1 MSQRDFSKERKEL
14 QEQGL
19 APKWFTTMGWQ
30 LFSQKYLN
38 GGCKSPKDQYQRIA
52 KTLAKQAPDEYPSWW
67 FENKYFAGKNWEE
80 AFFSIMW
87 DGFLS
92 PSTPLLTNTGT
103 DYGMSVSCSGGYV
116 HDSVLG
122 FYDTRRQNAILTK
135 EGFGTSVYLGDIRSR
150 GSKMKNGEASGAQ
163 PVAKMFVSDSMDISQ
178 GSLRRGANSWYY
190 DIDGGDYD
198 ELVHYLE
205 TYTDGNNAGW
215 CLGDDFRDKLLA
227 GDKDA
232 VKRWGQ
238 MLACKGNVGSGY
250 QFFTDKVNRANPP
263 MYKDK
268 DLKVKASNLCVHPE
282 TLLLTKDG
290 EYEIQSLVDKD
301 VEAWNGK
308 EWSKTVVRK
317 TGEDQQMMY
326 VEVLKMAD
334 GKAGSVE
341 KLTVTKYHKW
351 YDRDNTEI
359 QTKDLKTG
367 TWLEDW
373 VDPQGKSITT
383 MIAVIKDAEN
393 SDTYCLTEPK
403 RNKAVFNGV
412 LTGNC
417 SEITLPADE
426 DSTFTCVLS
435 SENLQHWD
443 SRPDNLAFVGTVFLD
458 CVVSDFLE
466 SAKGKKG
473 LEAAVKFTEEHRAL
487 GYGAMAFHTYLLDNN
502 IVWGSLESQYY
513 NELMFSTIKKEAS
526 AATEWLAEVLGEP
539 EICKG
544 YGVRNTHLLAVAPTK
559 STALIVG
566 SVSEGINPQV
576 GFVFT
581 QATPAGEVVRIDPS
595 FLALLRE
602 KDLYGDEHNKETT
615 DLLNDINA
623 HKGSI
628 QHRPEF
634 TDEEKEVYR
643 TAFEINPYDHLKL
656 VSDRQKYICQSQSTN
671 LFLANTTAKE
681 MSKIYLY
688 AYLDKNIKS
697 LYYNYGLRDS
707 NIQTNSVCSA
717 CE

>member
-1 MSQRDFSKERKEL
+1 MAQRDFSKERKDL
-14 QEQGL
+14 QEKGL

-38 GGCKSPKDQYQRIA
+38 GDSKTPKDQYQRIA
-52 KTLAKQAPDEYPSWW
+52 KTLAKQAPTEYPEWW
-67 FENKYFAGKNWEE
+67 FENKYFAGKTWGE

-116 HDSVLG
+116 EDSVLG

-135 EGFGTSVYLGDIRSR
+135 EGFGTSVYLGDIRPR

-163 PVAKMFVSDSMDISQ
+163 PVAKMFVTDSMDISQ
-178 GSLRRGANSWYY
+178 GSARRGATSWYY
-190 DIDGGDYD
+190 DIDGNDFD

-215 CLGDDFRDKLLA
+215 TIDDKFRDKLLA
-227 GDKDA
+227 GDADA

-250 QFFTDKVNRANPP
+250 QLFVDKVNRQNPP

-268 DLKVKASNLCVHPE
+268 GLKVKASNLCVHPE

-301 VEAWNGK
+301 VEVWNG
-308 EWSKTVVRK
+308 EDWSKTVVRK

-326 VEVLKMAD
+326 VEVLKMVD

-341 KLTVTKYHKW
+341 KLTVTQYHKW

-417 SEITLPADE
+417 SEITLFSDE
-426 DSTFTCVLS
+426 ENTFTCVLS
-435 SENLQHWD
+435 SENLRNWD

-466 SAKGKKG
+466 NAKGKKG
-473 LEAAVKFTEEHRAL
+473 MEAAVKFTEESRAL
-487 GYGAMAFHTYLLDNN
+487 GYGAMAFHSYLLDNN

-513 NELMFSTIKKEAS
+513 NELMFSTIKKEAV
-526 AATEWLAEVLGEP
+526 AATEWLADVLGEP
-539 EICKG
+539 ELCKG
-544 YGVRNTHLLAVAPTK
+544 YGVRNTHLLAIAPTK

-602 KDLYGDEHNKETT
+602 KGLYGDEHNKETT

-643 TAFEINPYDHLKL
+643 TAFEINPYDHLKM
-656 VSDRQKYICQSQSTN
+656 VSARQKDICQSQSAN
-671 LFLANTTAKE
+671 LFLANTSAKDI
-681 MSKIYLY
+681 SKIYLY
-688 AYLDKNIKS
+688 ALLDKNIKS
-697 LYYNYGLRDS
+697 LYYHYNIRDA
-707 NIQTNSVCSA
+707 NIQTNSA
-717 CE
+717 CEACE

>member
-1 MSQRDFSKERKEL
+1 MAQRDFSKERKDL
-14 QEQGL
+14 QEKGL

-38 GGCKSPKDQYQRIA
+38 GDSKTPKDQYQRIA
-52 KTLAKQAPDEYPSWW
+52 KTLAKQAPTEYPEWW
-67 FENKYFAGKNWEE
+67 FENKYFAGKTWEE

-103 DYGMSVSCSGGYV
+103 DYGLSVSCSGAYV
-116 HDSVLG
+116 EDSVLG

-135 EGFGTSVYLGDIRSR
+135 EGFGTSVYLGDIRPR

-163 PVAKMFVSDSMDISQ
+163 PVAKMFVTDSMDISQ
-178 GSLRRGANSWYY
+178 GSARRGATAWYY
-190 DIDGGDYD
+190 PIEGSDFD

-215 CLGDDFRDKLLA
+215 CLDDIFRDKLLA

-250 QFFTDKVNRANPP
+250 QFFTDKVNRQNPD

-268 DLKVKASNLCVHPE
+268 GLKVKASQL
-282 TLLLTKDG
+282 
-290 EYEIQSLVDKD
+290 
-301 VEAWNGK
+301 
-308 EWSKTVVRK
+308 
-317 TGEDQQMMY
+317 
-326 VEVLKMAD
+326 
-334 GKAGSVE
+334 
-341 KLTVTKYHKW
+341 
-351 YDRDNTEI
+351 
-359 QTKDLKTG
+359 
-367 TWLEDW
+367 
-373 VDPQGKSITT
+373 
-383 MIAVIKDAEN
+383 
-393 SDTYCLTEPK
+393 
-403 RNKAVFNGV
+403 
-412 LTGNC
+412 C
-417 SEITLPADE
+417 SEIALFSDKDNTY
-426 DSTFTCVLS
+426 TCVLS

-458 CVVSDFLE
+458 CVISDFLE
-466 SAKGKKG
+466 NAKGKKG

-487 GYGAMAFHTYLLDNN
+487 GYGAMAFHTYLLDNS

-526 AATEWLAEVLGEP
+526 AATKWLAKVLGEP

-602 KDLYGDEHNKETT
+602 KGLYGEEHNKGTT

-634 TDEEKEVYR
+634 TDEEKKVYR
-643 TAFEINPYDHLKL
+643 TAFEINPYDHLKM
-656 VSDRQKYICQSQSTN
+656 VSARQKDICQSQSAN
-671 LFLANTTAKE
+671 LFLANTSAKDI
-681 MSKIYLY
+681 SKIYLY
-688 AYLDKNIKS
+688 ALLDKNIKS
-697 LYYNYGLRDS
+697 LYYHYNIRDA
-707 NIQTNSVCSA
+707 NIQTNIA
-717 CE
+717 CEACE

>member
-14 QEQGL
+14 QEKGL

-38 GGCKSPKDQYQRIA
+38 GNSKSPKDQYKRIA
-52 KTLAKQAPDEYPSWW
+52 KTLAKQAPNEYPSWW
-67 FENKYFAGKNWEE
+67 FDNEYFAGKTWEE

-116 HDSVLG
+116 EDSVLG

-135 EGFGTSVYLGDIRSR
+135 EGFGTSVYLGDVRPR
-150 GSKMKNGEASGAQ
+150 GSEMKNGEASGAQ
-163 PVAKMFVSDSMDISQ
+163 PVARMFVSDSMDISQ
-178 GSLRRGANSWYY
+178 GSARRGASSWYY
-190 DIDGGDYD
+190 DIDGGDFD

-215 CLGDDFRDKLLA
+215 CLGDSFRDKLLA
-227 GDKDA
+227 GEKDA

-250 QFFTDKVNRANPP
+250 QFFKDKVNRANPP

-268 DLKVKASNLCVHPE
+268 GLDVKASNLC
-282 TLLLTKDG
+282 
-290 EYEIQSLVDKD
+290 
-301 VEAWNGK
+301 
-308 EWSKTVVRK
+308 
-317 TGEDQQMMY
+317 
-326 VEVLKMAD
+326 
-334 GKAGSVE
+334 
-341 KLTVTKYHKW
+341 
-351 YDRDNTEI
+351 
-359 QTKDLKTG
+359 
-367 TWLEDW
+367 
-373 VDPQGKSITT
+373 
-383 MIAVIKDAEN
+383 
-393 SDTYCLTEPK
+393 
-403 RNKAVFNGV
+403 
-412 LTGNC
+412 
-417 SEITLPADE
+417 SEISLFSDE
-426 DSTFTCVLS
+426 ENTFTCVLS
-435 SENLQHWD
+435 SENLRYWD

-526 AATEWLAEVLGEP
+526 AATEWLAGVLGEP

-595 FLALLRE
+595 FLELLR
-602 KDLYGDEHNKETT
+602 KKGLYGDEHTKETT
-615 DLLNDINA
+615 ELLEDINA

-656 VSDRQKYICQSQSTN
+656 VSDRQKYICQSQSAN

-707 NIQTNSVCSA
+707 NIQTNSVCTA

>member
-1 MSQRDFSKERKEL
+1 MAQRDFSKERKDL
-14 QEQGL
+14 QEKGL

-38 GGCKSPKDQYQRIA
+38 GDSKTPKDQYQRIA
-52 KTLAKQAPDEYPSWW
+52 KTLAKQAPTEYPEWW
-67 FENKYFAGKNWEE
+67 FENKYFAGKTWEE

-116 HDSVLG
+116 EDSVLG

-135 EGFGTSVYLGDIRSR
+135 EGFGTSVYLGDIRPR

-163 PVAKMFVSDSMDISQ
+163 PVAKMFVTDSMDISQ
-178 GSLRRGANSWYY
+178 GSARRGATSWYY
-190 DIDGGDYD
+190 DIDGKDFD

-215 CLGDDFRDKLLA
+215 TIDDEFRDKLLA
-227 GDKDA
+227 GDADA

-250 QFFTDKVNRANPP
+250 QLFVDKVNRQNPP

-268 DLKVKASNLCVHPE
+268 GLKVKASNLC
-282 TLLLTKDG
+282 
-290 EYEIQSLVDKD
+290 
-301 VEAWNGK
+301 
-308 EWSKTVVRK
+308 
-317 TGEDQQMMY
+317 
-326 VEVLKMAD
+326 
-334 GKAGSVE
+334 
-341 KLTVTKYHKW
+341 
-351 YDRDNTEI
+351 
-359 QTKDLKTG
+359 
-367 TWLEDW
+367 
-373 VDPQGKSITT
+373 
-383 MIAVIKDAEN
+383 
-393 SDTYCLTEPK
+393 
-403 RNKAVFNGV
+403 
-412 LTGNC
+412 
-417 SEITLPADE
+417 SEITLFSDE
-426 DSTFTCVLS
+426 ENTFTCVLS
-435 SENLQHWD
+435 SENLRNWNN
-443 SRPDNLAFVGTVFLD
+443 RPDNLAFVGTVFLD

-466 SAKGKKG
+466 NAKGKKG
-473 LEAAVKFTEEHRAL
+473 MEAAVKFTEESRAL
-487 GYGAMAFHTYLLDNN
+487 GYGAMAFHSYLLDNN

-513 NELMFSTIKKEAS
+513 NELMFSTIKKEAV
-526 AATEWLAEVLGEP
+526 AATEWLADVLGEP
-539 EICKG
+539 ELCKG
-544 YGVRNTHLLAVAPTK
+544 YGVRNTHLLAIAPTK

-595 FLALLRE
+595 FLALLQ
-602 KDLYGDEHNKETT
+602 KKGLYGEEHNKETT

-643 TAFEINPYDHLKL
+643 TAFEINPYDHLKM
-656 VSDRQKYICQSQSTN
+656 VSARQKYICQSQSAN
-671 LFLANTTAKE
+671 LFLANTSAKDI
-681 MSKIYLY
+681 SKIYLY
-688 AYLDKNIKS
+688 ALLDKNIKS
-697 LYYNYGLRDS
+697 LYYHYGIRDA
-707 NIQTNSVCSA
+707 NIQTNSICEA

>member
-38 GGCKSPKDQYQRIA
+38 GDCKSPKDQYQRIA
-52 KTLAKQAPDEYPSWW
+52 KTLAKQAPEEYPSWW

-103 DYGMSVSCSGGYV
+103 DYGMSVSCSGAYV
-116 HDSVLG
+116 DDSVLG

-135 EGFGTSVYLGDIRSR
+135 EGFGTSVYLGDVRPR

-163 PVAKMFVSDSMDISQ
+163 PVAKMFVTDSMDISQ
-178 GSLRRGANSWYY
+178 GSARRGATAWYY
-190 DIDGGDYD
+190 PIDGGDYD

-205 TYTDGNNAGW
+205 IYTDGNNAGW
-215 CLGDDFRDKLLA
+215 CLDDKFRDRLLS

-250 QFFTDKVNRANPP
+250 QFFTDKVNRANPQ

-268 DLKVKASNLCVHPE
+268 GLDVKASQL
-282 TLLLTKDG
+282 
-290 EYEIQSLVDKD
+290 
-301 VEAWNGK
+301 
-308 EWSKTVVRK
+308 
-317 TGEDQQMMY
+317 
-326 VEVLKMAD
+326 
-334 GKAGSVE
+334 
-341 KLTVTKYHKW
+341 
-351 YDRDNTEI
+351 
-359 QTKDLKTG
+359 
-367 TWLEDW
+367 
-373 VDPQGKSITT
+373 
-383 MIAVIKDAEN
+383 
-393 SDTYCLTEPK
+393 
-403 RNKAVFNGV
+403 
-412 LTGNC
+412 C
-417 SEITLPADE
+417 SEIALFSDKDNTY
-426 DSTFTCVLS
+426 TCVLS

-466 SAKGKKG
+466 NARGKKG

-595 FLALLRE
+595 FLALLR
-602 KDLYGDEHNKETT
+602 KKGLYGDEHSKETA

>member
-1 MSQRDFSKERKEL
+1 MAQRDFSKERKEL
-14 QEQGL
+14 QEKGL

-38 GGCKSPKDQYQRIA
+38 GDSKTPKDQYQRIA
-52 KTLAKQAPDEYPSWW
+52 KTLAKQAPTEYPEWW
-67 FENKYFAGKNWEE
+67 FENKYFAGKTWEE

-116 HDSVLG
+116 EDSVLG

-135 EGFGTSVYLGDIRSR
+135 EGFGTSVYLGDIRPR

-163 PVAKMFVSDSMDISQ
+163 PVAKMFVTDSMDISQ
-178 GSLRRGANSWYY
+178 GSARRGATSWYY
-190 DIDGGDYD
+190 DIDGKDFD

-215 CLGDDFRDKLLA
+215 TIDDEFRDKLLA
-227 GDKDA
+227 GDADA

-250 QFFTDKVNRANPP
+250 QLFVDKVNRQNPP

-268 DLKVKASNLCVHPE
+268 GLKVKASNLC
-282 TLLLTKDG
+282 
-290 EYEIQSLVDKD
+290 
-301 VEAWNGK
+301 
-308 EWSKTVVRK
+308 
-317 TGEDQQMMY
+317 
-326 VEVLKMAD
+326 
-334 GKAGSVE
+334 
-341 KLTVTKYHKW
+341 
-351 YDRDNTEI
+351 
-359 QTKDLKTG
+359 
-367 TWLEDW
+367 
-373 VDPQGKSITT
+373 
-383 MIAVIKDAEN
+383 
-393 SDTYCLTEPK
+393 
-403 RNKAVFNGV
+403 
-412 LTGNC
+412 
-417 SEITLPADE
+417 SEITLFSDE
-426 DSTFTCVLS
+426 ENTFTCVLS
-435 SENLQHWD
+435 SENLRNWD
-443 SRPDNLAFVGTVFLD
+443 NRPDNLAFVGTVFLD

-466 SAKGKKG
+466 NAKGKKG
-473 LEAAVKFTEEHRAL
+473 MEAAVKFTEESRAL
-487 GYGAMAFHTYLLDNN
+487 GYGAMAFHSYLLDNN

-513 NELMFSTIKKEAS
+513 NELMFSTIKKEAV
-526 AATEWLAEVLGEP
+526 AATEWLADVLGEP
-539 EICKG
+539 ELCKG
-544 YGVRNTHLLAVAPTK
+544 YGVRNTHLLAIAPTK

-595 FLALLRE
+595 FLALLQ
-602 KDLYGDEHNKETT
+602 KKGLYGEEHNKETT

-643 TAFEINPYDHLKL
+643 TAFEINPYDHLKM
-656 VSDRQKYICQSQSTN
+656 VSARQKYICQSQSAN
-671 LFLANTTAKE
+671 LFLANTSAKDI
-681 MSKIYLY
+681 SKIYLY
-688 AYLDKNIKS
+688 ALLDKNIKS
-697 LYYNYGLRDS
+697 LYYHYGIRDA
-707 NIQTNSVCSA
+707 NIQTNSVCEA

>member
-1 MSQRDFSKERKEL
+1 MAQRDFSKERKDL
-14 QEQGL
+14 QEKGL

-38 GGCKSPKDQYQRIA
+38 GDSKTPKDQYQRIA
-52 KTLAKQAPDEYPSWW
+52 KTLAKQAPTEYPEWW
-67 FENKYFAGKNWEE
+67 FENKYFAGKTWEE

-116 HDSVLG
+116 EDSVLG

-135 EGFGTSVYLGDIRSR
+135 EGFGTSVYLGDIRPR

-163 PVAKMFVSDSMDISQ
+163 PVAKMFVTDSMDISQ
-178 GSLRRGANSWYY
+178 GSARRGATSWYY
-190 DIDGGDYD
+190 DIDGNDFD

-215 CLGDDFRDKLLA
+215 TIDDEFRDKLLA
-227 GDKDA
+227 GDADA

-250 QFFTDKVNRANPP
+250 QLFVDKVNRQNPP

-268 DLKVKASNLCVHPE
+268 GLKVKASNLC
-282 TLLLTKDG
+282 
-290 EYEIQSLVDKD
+290 
-301 VEAWNGK
+301 
-308 EWSKTVVRK
+308 
-317 TGEDQQMMY
+317 
-326 VEVLKMAD
+326 
-334 GKAGSVE
+334 
-341 KLTVTKYHKW
+341 
-351 YDRDNTEI
+351 
-359 QTKDLKTG
+359 
-367 TWLEDW
+367 
-373 VDPQGKSITT
+373 
-383 MIAVIKDAEN
+383 
-393 SDTYCLTEPK
+393 
-403 RNKAVFNGV
+403 
-412 LTGNC
+412 
-417 SEITLPADE
+417 SEITLFSDE
-426 DSTFTCVLS
+426 ENTFTCVLS
-435 SENLQHWD
+435 SENLRNWNN
-443 SRPDNLAFVGTVFLD
+443 RPDNLAFVGTVFLD

-466 SAKGKKG
+466 NAKGKKG
-473 LEAAVKFTEEHRAL
+473 MEAAVKFTEESRAL
-487 GYGAMAFHTYLLDNN
+487 GYGAMAFHSYLLDNN

-513 NELMFSTIKKEAS
+513 NELMFSTIKKEAV
-526 AATEWLAEVLGEP
+526 AATEWLADVLGEP
-539 EICKG
+539 ELCKG
-544 YGVRNTHLLAVAPTK
+544 YGVRNTHLLAIAPTK

-595 FLALLRE
+595 FLALLQE
-602 KDLYGDEHNKETT
+602 KGLYGEEHNKETT

-643 TAFEINPYDHLKL
+643 TAFEINPYDHLKM
-656 VSDRQKYICQSQSTN
+656 VSARQKYICQSQSTN
-671 LFLANTTAKE
+671 LFLANTSAKDI
-681 MSKIYLY
+681 SKIYLY
-688 AYLDKNIKS
+688 ALLDKNIKS
-697 LYYNYGLRDS
+697 GFTLNTS
-707 NIQTNSVCSA
+707 S
-717 CE
+717 

>member
-1 MSQRDFSKERKEL
+1 MAQRDFSKERKDL
-14 QEQGL
+14 QEKGL
-19 APKWFTTMGWQ
+19 APSWFTTMGWQ

-38 GGCKSPKDQYQRIA
+38 GNSKTPKDQYQRIA
-52 KTLAKQAPDEYPSWW
+52 KTLAKQAPTEYPEWW
-67 FENKYFAGKNWEE
+67 FENKYFAGKTWEE

-116 HDSVLG
+116 EDSVLG

-135 EGFGTSVYLGDIRSR
+135 EGFGTSVYLGDIRPR

-163 PVAKMFVSDSMDISQ
+163 PVAKMFVTDSMDISQ
-178 GSLRRGANSWYY
+178 GSARRGATSWYY
-190 DIDGGDYD
+190 DIDGNDFD

-215 CLGDDFRDKLLA
+215 TIDDKFRDKLLA
-227 GDKDA
+227 GDADA

-250 QFFTDKVNRANPP
+250 QLFVDKVNRQNPP

-268 DLKVKASNLCVHPE
+268 GLKVKASNLC
-282 TLLLTKDG
+282 
-290 EYEIQSLVDKD
+290 
-301 VEAWNGK
+301 
-308 EWSKTVVRK
+308 
-317 TGEDQQMMY
+317 
-326 VEVLKMAD
+326 
-334 GKAGSVE
+334 
-341 KLTVTKYHKW
+341 
-351 YDRDNTEI
+351 
-359 QTKDLKTG
+359 
-367 TWLEDW
+367 
-373 VDPQGKSITT
+373 
-383 MIAVIKDAEN
+383 
-393 SDTYCLTEPK
+393 
-403 RNKAVFNGV
+403 
-412 LTGNC
+412 
-417 SEITLPADE
+417 SEIALFSDE
-426 DSTFTCVLS
+426 ENTFTCVLS
-435 SENLQHWD
+435 SENLRNWD
-443 SRPDNLAFVGTVFLD
+443 NRPDNLAFVGTVFLD

-466 SAKGKKG
+466 NAKGKKG
-473 LEAAVKFTEEHRAL
+473 MEAAVKFTEESRAL
-487 GYGAMAFHTYLLDNN
+487 GYGAMAFHSYLLDNN

-513 NELMFSTIKKEAS
+513 NELMFSTIKKEAV
-526 AATEWLAEVLGEP
+526 AASEWLADVLGEP
-539 EICKG
+539 ELCKG
-544 YGVRNTHLLAVAPTK
+544 YGVRNTHLLAIAPTK

-595 FLALLRE
+595 FLALLQE
-602 KDLYGDEHNKETT
+602 KGLYGEEHNKETT

-643 TAFEINPYDHLKL
+643 TAFEINPYDHLKM
-656 VSDRQKYICQSQSTN
+656 VSARQKYICQSQSTN
-671 LFLANTTAKE
+671 LFLANTSAKDI
-681 MSKIYLY
+681 SKIYLY
-688 AYLDKNIKS
+688 ALLDKNIKS
-697 LYYNYGLRDS
+697 LYYHYGIRDA
-707 NIQTNSVCSA
+707 NIQTNSVCEA

>member
-1 MSQRDFSKERKEL
+1 MAQRDFSKERKDL
-14 QEQGL
+14 QEKGL

-38 GGCKSPKDQYQRIA
+38 GDSKTPKDQYQRIA
-52 KTLAKQAPDEYPSWW
+52 KTLAKQAPTEYPEWW
-67 FENKYFAGKNWEE
+67 FENKYFAGKTWEE
-80 AFFSIMW
+80 AFFNIMW

-116 HDSVLG
+116 EDSVLG

-135 EGFGTSVYLGDIRSR
+135 EGFGTSVYLGDIRPR

-163 PVAKMFVSDSMDISQ
+163 PVAKMFVTDSMDISQ
-178 GSLRRGANSWYY
+178 GSARRGATSWYY
-190 DIDGGDYD
+190 DIDGNDFD

-215 CLGDDFRDKLLA
+215 TIDDEFRDKLIA
-227 GDKDA
+227 GDADA

-250 QFFTDKVNRANPP
+250 QLFVDKVNRQNPP

-268 DLKVKASNLCVHPE
+268 GLKVKASNLC
-282 TLLLTKDG
+282 
-290 EYEIQSLVDKD
+290 
-301 VEAWNGK
+301 
-308 EWSKTVVRK
+308 
-317 TGEDQQMMY
+317 
-326 VEVLKMAD
+326 
-334 GKAGSVE
+334 
-341 KLTVTKYHKW
+341 
-351 YDRDNTEI
+351 
-359 QTKDLKTG
+359 
-367 TWLEDW
+367 
-373 VDPQGKSITT
+373 
-383 MIAVIKDAEN
+383 
-393 SDTYCLTEPK
+393 
-403 RNKAVFNGV
+403 
-412 LTGNC
+412 
-417 SEITLPADE
+417 SEITLFSDE
-426 DSTFTCVLS
+426 ENTFTCVLS
-435 SENLQHWD
+435 SENLRNWD
-443 SRPDNLAFVGTVFLD
+443 NRPDNLAFVGTVFLD

-466 SAKGKKG
+466 NAKDKKG
-473 LEAAVKFTEEHRAL
+473 MEAAVKFTEESRAL
-487 GYGAMAFHTYLLDNN
+487 GYGAMAFHSYLLDNN

-513 NELMFSTIKKEAS
+513 NELMFSTIKKEAV

-539 EICKG
+539 ELCKG
-544 YGVRNTHLLAVAPTK
+544 YGVRNTHLLAIAPTK

-595 FLALLRE
+595 FLALLQE
-602 KDLYGDEHNKETT
+602 KGLYGEEHNKKTT

-623 HKGSI
+623 NKGSI

-643 TAFEINPYDHLKL
+643 TAFEINPYDHLKM
-656 VSDRQKYICQSQSTN
+656 VSARQKYICQSQSTN
-671 LFLANTTAKE
+671 LFLANTSAKDI
-681 MSKIYLY
+681 SKIYLY
-688 AYLDKNIKS
+688 ALLDKNIKS
-697 LYYNYGLRDS
+697 LYYHYGIRDA
-707 NIQTNSVCSA
+707 NIQTNSVCEA

>member
-1 MSQRDFSKERKEL
+1 MAQRDFSKERKDL
-14 QEQGL
+14 QEKGL
-19 APKWFTTMGWQ
+19 APNWFTTMGWQ

-38 GGCKSPKDQYQRIA
+38 GDSKTPKDQYQRIA
-52 KTLAKQAPDEYPSWW
+52 KTLAKQAPTEYPEWW
-67 FENKYFAGKNWEE
+67 FENKYFAGKTWEE

-116 HDSVLG
+116 EDSVLG

-135 EGFGTSVYLGDIRSR
+135 EGFGTSVYLGDIRPR

-163 PVAKMFVSDSMDISQ
+163 PVAKMFVTDSMDISQ
-178 GSLRRGANSWYY
+178 GSARRGATSWYY
-190 DIDGGDYD
+190 DIDGNDFD

-215 CLGDDFRDKLLA
+215 TIDDEFRDKLIA
-227 GDKDA
+227 GDADA

-250 QFFTDKVNRANPP
+250 QLFVDKVNRQNPP

-268 DLKVKASNLCVHPE
+268 GLKVKASNLC
-282 TLLLTKDG
+282 
-290 EYEIQSLVDKD
+290 
-301 VEAWNGK
+301 
-308 EWSKTVVRK
+308 
-317 TGEDQQMMY
+317 
-326 VEVLKMAD
+326 
-334 GKAGSVE
+334 
-341 KLTVTKYHKW
+341 
-351 YDRDNTEI
+351 
-359 QTKDLKTG
+359 
-367 TWLEDW
+367 
-373 VDPQGKSITT
+373 
-383 MIAVIKDAEN
+383 
-393 SDTYCLTEPK
+393 
-403 RNKAVFNGV
+403 
-412 LTGNC
+412 
-417 SEITLPADE
+417 SEITLFSDE
-426 DSTFTCVLS
+426 ENTFTCVLS
-435 SENLQHWD
+435 SENLRNWD
-443 SRPDNLAFVGTVFLD
+443 NRPDNLAFVGTVFLD

-466 SAKGKKG
+466 NAKGKKG
-473 LEAAVKFTEEHRAL
+473 MEAAVKFTEESRAL
-487 GYGAMAFHTYLLDNN
+487 GYGAMAFHSYLLDNN

-513 NELMFSTIKKEAS
+513 NELMFSTIKKEAV
-526 AATEWLAEVLGEP
+526 AATEWLADVLGEP
-539 EICKG
+539 ELCKG
-544 YGVRNTHLLAVAPTK
+544 YGVRNTHLLAIAPTK

-595 FLALLRE
+595 FLALLQE
-602 KDLYGDEHNKETT
+602 KGLYGEEHNKETT

-643 TAFEINPYDHLKL
+643 TAFEINPYDHLKM
-656 VSDRQKYICQSQSTN
+656 VSARQKYICQSQSTN
-671 LFLANTTAKE
+671 LFLANTSAKDI
-681 MSKIYLY
+681 SKIYLY
-688 AYLDKNIKS
+688 ALLDKNIKS
-697 LYYNYGLRDS
+697 LYYHYGIRDA
-707 NIQTNSVCSA
+707 NIQTNSVCEA

>member
-1 MSQRDFSKERKEL
+1 MAQRDFSKERKDL
-14 QEQGL
+14 QEKGL
-19 APKWFTTMGWQ
+19 APSWFTTMGWQ

-38 GGCKSPKDQYQRIA
+38 GDSKTPKDQYQRIA
-52 KTLAKQAPDEYPSWW
+52 KTLAKQAPTEYPEWW
-67 FENKYFAGKNWEE
+67 FENKYFAGKSWED

-103 DYGMSVSCSGGYV
+103 DYGMSVSCSGAYV
-116 HDSVLG
+116 EDSVLG

-135 EGFGTSVYLGDIRSR
+135 EGFGTSVYLGDIRHR

-163 PVAKMFVSDSMDISQ
+163 PVAKMFVTDSMDISQ
-178 GSLRRGANSWYY
+178 GSARRGATAWYY
-190 DIDGGDYD
+190 DIDGNDFD

-215 CLGDDFRDKLLA
+215 TIDDKFRDKLLA
-227 GDKDA
+227 GDADA

-250 QFFTDKVNRANPP
+250 QLFVDKVNRQNPP

-268 DLKVKASNLCVHPE
+268 GLKVKASNLCVHPE

-301 VEAWNGK
+301 VEVWNG
-308 EWSKTVVRK
+308 EDWSKTVVRK

-326 VEVLKMAD
+326 VEVLKMVD

-341 KLTVTKYHKW
+341 KLTVTQYHKW

-383 MIAVIKDAEN
+383 MIAVIKEAEN
-393 SDTYCLTEPK
+393 SDSYCLTEPK

-417 SEITLPADE
+417 SEITLFSDE
-426 DSTFTCVLS
+426 ENTFTCVLS
-435 SENLQHWD
+435 SENLRNWD

-466 SAKGKKG
+466 NAKDKKG
-473 LEAAVKFTEEHRAL
+473 MEAAVKFTEESRAL
-487 GYGAMAFHTYLLDNN
+487 GYGAMAFHSYLLDNN

-513 NELMFSTIKKEAS
+513 NELMFSTIKKEAV
-526 AATEWLAEVLGEP
+526 AATEWLADVLGEP
-539 EICKG
+539 ELCKG
-544 YGVRNTHLLAVAPTK
+544 YGVRNTHLLAIAPTK

-595 FLALLRE
+595 FLALLRN
-602 KDLYGDEHNKETT
+602 KGLYGDEHNKETT

-643 TAFEINPYDHLKL
+643 TAFEINPYDHLKM
-656 VSDRQKYICQSQSTN
+656 VSARQKYICQSQSTN
-671 LFLANTTAKE
+671 LFLANTSAKDI
-681 MSKIYLY
+681 SKIYLY
-688 AYLDKNIKS
+688 ALLDKNIKS
-697 LYYNYGLRDS
+697 LYYHYNIRDA
-707 NIQTNSVCSA
+707 NIQTNSVCEA

>member
-1 MSQRDFSKERKEL
+1 MAQRDFSKERKDL
-14 QEQGL
+14 QEKGL

-38 GGCKSPKDQYQRIA
+38 GDSKTPKDQYQRIA
-52 KTLAKQAPDEYPSWW
+52 KTLAKQAPTEYPEWW
-67 FENKYFAGKNWEE
+67 FENKYFAGKTWEE

-116 HDSVLG
+116 EDSVLG

-135 EGFGTSVYLGDIRSR
+135 EGFGTSVYLGDIRPR

-163 PVAKMFVSDSMDISQ
+163 PVAKMFVTDSMDISQ
-178 GSLRRGANSWYY
+178 GSARRGATSWYY
-190 DIDGGDYD
+190 DIDGKDFD

-215 CLGDDFRDKLLA
+215 TIDDKFRDKLLA
-227 GDKDA
+227 GDADA

-238 MLACKGNVGSGY
+238 MLACKGNIGSGY
-250 QFFTDKVNRANPP
+250 QLFVDKVNRQNPP

-268 DLKVKASNLCVHPE
+268 GLKVKASNLCVHPD
-282 TLLLTKDG
+282 TLLLTRGG
-290 EYEIQSLVDKD
+290 ELPIGSLENQD
-301 VEAWNGK
+301 VEVWNGE
-308 EWSKTVVRK
+308 EWSKTVVLK
-317 TGEDQQMMY
+317 TGTDQKMMY
-326 VEVLKMAD
+326 VEVLKSVGD
-334 GKAGSVE
+334 GKE
-341 KLTVTKYHKW
+341 YLEELFVTEYHKW
-351 YDRDNTEI
+351 YDVNGEEVRTNELFD
-359 QTKDLKTG
+359 G
-367 TWLEDW
+367 MGLEVW
-373 VDPQGKSITT
+373 SDPEGNRVTSRILNVSGSGK
-383 MIAVIKDAEN
+383 

-417 SEITLPADE
+417 SEITLFSDE
-426 DSTFTCVLS
+426 ENTFTCVLS
-435 SENLQHWD
+435 SENLRNWD
-443 SRPDNLAFVGTVFLD
+443 NRPDNLAFVGTVFLD

-466 SAKGKKG
+466 NAKGKKG
-473 LEAAVKFTEEHRAL
+473 MEAAVKFTEESRAL
-487 GYGAMAFHTYLLDNN
+487 GYGAMAFHSYLLDNN
-502 IVWGSLESQYY
+502 IIWGSLESQYY
-513 NELMFSTIKKEAS
+513 NELMFSTIKKEAV
-526 AATEWLAEVLGEP
+526 AATEWLADVLGEP
-539 EICKG
+539 ELCKG
-544 YGVRNTHLLAVAPTK
+544 YGVRNTHLLAIAPTK

-595 FLALLRE
+595 FLSLLQE
-602 KDLYGDEHNKETT
+602 KGLYGEEHNKETT

-643 TAFEINPYDHLKL
+643 TAFEINPYDHLKM
-656 VSDRQKYICQSQSTN
+656 VSARQKYICQSQSTN
-671 LFLANTTAKE
+671 LFLANTSAKDI
-681 MSKIYLY
+681 SKIYLY
-688 AYLDKNIKS
+688 ALLDKNIKS
-697 LYYNYGLRDS
+697 LYYHYGIRDA
-707 NIQTNSVCSA
+707 NIQTNSLCEA